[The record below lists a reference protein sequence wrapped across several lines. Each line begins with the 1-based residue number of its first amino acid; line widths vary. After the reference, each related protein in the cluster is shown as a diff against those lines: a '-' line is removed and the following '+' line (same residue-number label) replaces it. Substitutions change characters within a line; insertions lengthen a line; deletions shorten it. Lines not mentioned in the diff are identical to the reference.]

1 MGVDG
6 GSALWL
12 VQTCSNRHR
21 LRYRFVRRPRL
32 HACMQRQADTAV
44 KSPISHGNERLQ
56 GCRPRRWELMLC
68 YKMLIMRG
76 RGPFFV
82 DYAPYAPWRP

>member
-1 MGVDG
+1 MGGND
-6 GSALWL
+6 
-12 VQTCSNRHR
+12 
-21 LRYRFVRRPRL
+21 
-32 HACMQRQADTAV
+32 AV
-44 KSPISHGNERLQ
+44 VPDISHGRGRRVGFVAGSDLLQPASATLQ